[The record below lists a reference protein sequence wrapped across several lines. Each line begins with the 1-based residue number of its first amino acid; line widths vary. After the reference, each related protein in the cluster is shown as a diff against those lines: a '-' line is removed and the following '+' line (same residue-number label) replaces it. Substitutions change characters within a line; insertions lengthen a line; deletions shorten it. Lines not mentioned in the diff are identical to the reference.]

1 MFDDIDDDLQVLE
14 DIEYAMQELGYLG
27 TSEYNEEN
35 FETTAQQC
43 SSCGFV
49 VAVSHCDYCGV
60 QLHD

>member
-27 TSEYNEEN
+27 TSEYNEDT
-35 FETTAQQC
+35 FESTAQQC

-49 VAVSHCDYCGV
+49 VAKAHCDYCGV
-60 QLHD
+60 KLDD